1 MEDSNEPPMEAGRA
15 ASPSASTNDE
25 DMSEAFEDAKSE
37 IEKEPVVLQNKNKF
51 EAVNEIKIASPFRY
65 AVTNQRNHGQNEA
78 VMLLKEKRSYSL
90 AGCGKDFS
98 TSPLELPP
106 LETFLDTIKFDGLD
120 LSEGICGSLA
130 GSLELENDLL
140 PSTPLTDEQLRH
152 ADSVLKDELVE
163 GVPINRIELEQPPI
177 DVPEGVEGDE
187 EYWGYRIM
195 MNAAEQA
202 EEFAISIWHKFQSW
216 KVIHFSHLPQWLQDN
231 DFLHFGHRPPLPTS
245 ECFKSIIRIHTETGN
260 IWTHLLGVV
269 AFIGLASFLLSRP
282 SNELQL
288 QEKLVFACFFIGA
301 ITCMGLSFLYHT
313 LCCNKNKKI
322 GRLFAKFDY
331 CGISFLTVG
340 SFVPWLYYSFYC
352 DWKPQ
357 VIYLSIVILLGIG
370 AVVVST
376 FDFFAG
382 PRFRPLRAGVFI
394 FFGLS
399 GIAPATHFGIVNGW
413 ERSVEEA
420 CLGWL
425 ILMGILYITG
435 ALLYAM
441 RIPERFF
448 PGKLDIWFHSH
459 QIFHCFVIAG
469 AFVHYHGISLMAL
482 YRLQKGDC
490 PMEPVNEQC
499 IIDSIHNS
507 HMLAN
512 HTD

>member
-1 MEDSNEPPMEAGRA
+1 
-15 ASPSASTNDE
+15 
-25 DMSEAFEDAKSE
+25 
-37 IEKEPVVLQNKNKF
+37 
-51 EAVNEIKIASPFRY
+51 
-65 AVTNQRNHGQNEA
+65 
-78 VMLLKEKRSYSL
+78 
-90 AGCGKDFS
+90 
-98 TSPLELPP
+98 
-106 LETFLDTIKFDGLD
+106 
-120 LSEGICGSLA
+120 
-130 GSLELENDLL
+130 
-140 PSTPLTDEQLRH
+140 
-152 ADSVLKDELVE
+152 
-163 GVPINRIELEQPPI
+163 
-177 DVPEGVEGDE
+177 
-187 EYWGYRIM
+187 M
-195 MNAAEQA
+195 MHAAEPA
-202 EEFAISIWHKFQSW
+202 EEFALSIWHKFQSW

-357 VIYLSIVILLGIG
+357 VIYLSIVIVLGIG

-490 PMEPVNEQC
+490 PMEPVDEQC

-507 HMLAN
+507 LKYSN
-512 HTD
+512 HTY